1 MTYTSFCDTVCVT
14 EGGDTNGGV
23 YIRRNYVWRE
33 YNIESCVFR
42 AAYEL
47 AKQGIKPA
55 DIREQLQ
62 MLYVRE
68 AIKTTRKLLKEGDS
82 ISDMPEFEPL
92 FLCEEAEH
100 CEY

>member
-1 MTYTSFCDTVCVT
+1 MAWYTF
-14 EGGDTNGGV
+14 EEIMYG
-23 YIRRNYVWRE
+23 E
-33 YNIESCVFR
+33 KYNIESGVFM

-47 AKQGIKPA
+47 TKQGITLA
-55 DIREQLQ
+55 DIRKQLH

-68 AIKTTRKLLKEGDS
+68 AIKTTVKLLKEGDS

-92 FLCEEAEH
+92 FLCEETEQ

>member
-1 MTYTSFCDTVCVT
+1 MVEFTV
-14 EGGDTNGGV
+14 EKIMYG
-23 YIRRNYVWRE
+23 E
-33 YNIESCVFR
+33 KYNIESGVFM

-55 DIREQLQ
+55 DIRKQLR

-68 AIKTTRKLLKEGDS
+68 AIKTTLRLLKEGDS
-82 ISDMPEFEPL
+82 ISDIPEFEPL
-92 FLCEEAEH
+92 FLCEEEKQ

>member
-1 MTYTSFCDTVCVT
+1 MAEFTLEEIMYG
-14 EGGDTNGGV
+14 EK
-23 YIRRNYVWRE
+23 
-33 YNIESCVFR
+33 YNIESGVFM

-68 AIKTTRKLLKEGDS
+68 AIKTTLRLLKESDS
-82 ISDMPEFEPL
+82 ISDIPQFEPL
-92 FLCEEAEH
+92 FLCGETEQ